1 MKDTCIDLKYAKL
14 HIIKTKKF
22 RTINV
27 KVVLRDEIKKED
39 ITKRNF
45 LTDYLVLTTKKYK
58 TKKELALKTQE
69 LYSLYIGASNSRIGN
84 YLVTTFNMSLLD
96 PKYTESGML
105 EESFDLLHEI
115 IFNPNVN
122 NQEFD
127 SKIFNSLKK
136 EIEAGIKTI
145 KENPQIYANIRMLEN
160 MDSNSPY
167 SYQGFG
173 YLEDLEKITTSN
185 LYQYYKDF
193 ISKSIVDIYVIG
205 DVTAKELSELVKA
218 KLNFKTMKK
227 EKKDVYIYHNKAR
240 RPKEIIEKENL
251 NQSKLAIGVK
261 LIDLNDFER
270 KYVINMYNMILGGGF
285 NSKFMQIIRE
295 KESLAYYIN
304 SKVNKSDNLIIIQ
317 SGISFQN
324 YKKVINHIK
333 NIMKRISKG
342 EITDE
347 ELENVK
353 MEYLTVLEEINDSID
368 NILENYISR
377 DILNLDDFETRKEMI
392 KKVTLDD
399 IIKVSKK
406 VYIDTIYLLK
416 GELNE
421 KN

>member
-1 MKDTCIDLKYAKL
+1 
-14 HIIKTKKF
+14 
-22 RTINV
+22 
-27 KVVLRDEIKKED
+27 
-39 ITKRNF
+39 
-45 LTDYLVLTTKKYK
+45 
-58 TKKELALKTQE
+58 
-69 LYSLYIGASNSRIGN
+69 
-84 YLVTTFNMSLLD
+84 
-96 PKYTESGML
+96 
-105 EESFDLLHEI
+105 
-115 IFNPNVN
+115 
-122 NQEFD
+122 
-127 SKIFNSLKK
+127 
-136 EIEAGIKTI
+136 
-145 KENPQIYANIRMLEN
+145 MLEN

-227 EKKDVYIYHNKAR
+227 EKKDVYIYHDKAR

-333 NIMKRISKG
+333 NIMKRITKG
-342 EITDE
+342 EITNE

-368 NILENYISR
+368 NILENYIS
-377 DILNLDDFETRKEMI
+377 I
-392 KKVTLDD
+392 V
-399 IIKVSKK
+399 
-406 VYIDTIYLLK
+406 
-416 GELNE
+416 
-421 KN
+421 